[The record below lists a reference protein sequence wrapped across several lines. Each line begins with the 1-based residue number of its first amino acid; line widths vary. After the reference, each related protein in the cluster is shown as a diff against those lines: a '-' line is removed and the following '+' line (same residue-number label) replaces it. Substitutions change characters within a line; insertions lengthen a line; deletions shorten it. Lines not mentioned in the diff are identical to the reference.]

1 MNIPSLLTLYPSGS
15 PPRSALIVT
24 NGPSYTTAQSGNPN
38 YNIQVTVTWDGMVS
52 APYLVFNNVPYSNTV
67 VNAGQFCNANG
78 CDCNANNPGAG
89 LQGFNTLNQV
99 YVRDLFGNALTPIVL
114 HEIALQRIFKG
125 AASPGTIH
133 VSHSWSRGGMVDI
146 GIQAGTRTLSA
157 TVQGLWCLQPGATSD
172 WDVAPINGPDGVFM
186 NLPWPASQ
194 TVPAAYQI
202 TDAALPD
209 TLLFEL
215 AAGVESDGVNPEIAI
230 GAAPGAQSS
239 SLQLVA
245 NRFMNSSIPEFQ
257 IAGLSG
263 LLPLQP
269 SLIGSVSGLWPSV
282 SSNPRRFTL
291 VYAIRDTFRD
301 PSPNSVQQLIQLASL
316 APDLREAAIHALS
329 SIHTQQA
336 LPFLAG
342 LLTSS
347 DPNEQAR
354 GVFGLSSFANGCPP
368 QTPANVVS
376 MAYLQCSNQGPYA
389 SAGTVAN
396 SATPGAPSAQT
407 VAFWANWWNQYQAA
421 LGGN

>member
-1 MNIPSLLTLYPSGS
+1 MTKKILTAGCILTGLSPLYTAAARGATVDYVATSCS
-15 PPRSALIVT
+15 VVAL
-24 NGPSYTTAQSGNPN
+24 G
-38 YNIQVTVTWDGMVS
+38 TVTSWNETASNVS
-52 APYLVFNNVPYSNTV
+52 F
-67 VNAGQFCNANG
+67 
-78 CDCNANNPGAG
+78 D
-89 LQGFNTLNQV
+89 
-99 YVRDLFGNALTPIVL
+99 
-114 HEIALQRIFKG
+114 IAVQKIFKG

-146 GIQAGTRTLSA
+146 GVQTGTRTVSA
-157 TVQGLWCLQPGATSD
+157 TVQGLWCLQPGITSD
-172 WDVAPINGPDGVFM
+172 WDALPISGRDGYFM

-194 TVPAAYQI
+194 ALPATYQ
-202 TDAALPD
+202 TTTAALAD

-215 AAGVESDGVNPEIAI
+215 AAGVESSGVNPEIAI

-245 NRFMNSSIPEFQ
+245 NRFMDSPIPEFQ

-269 SLIGSVSGLWPSV
+269 SLIGTVSGLWPSI

-301 PSPNSVQQLIQLASL
+301 PSPNSVQQLIQLTSL
-316 APDLREAAIHALS
+316 APELREAAIRALS
-329 SIHTQQA
+329 SIHTQQT

-347 DPNEQAR
+347 DPDEQAR
-354 GVFGLSSFANGCPP
+354 GVFGLSSFANGCPA
-368 QTPANVVS
+368 QTPANVQS
-376 MAYLQCSNQGPYA
+376 MAYLQCSNQGPYS
-389 SAGTVAN
+389 SAGTIAN
-396 SATPGAPSAQT
+396 FVTPGAPGAQV

-421 LGGN
+421 LGN